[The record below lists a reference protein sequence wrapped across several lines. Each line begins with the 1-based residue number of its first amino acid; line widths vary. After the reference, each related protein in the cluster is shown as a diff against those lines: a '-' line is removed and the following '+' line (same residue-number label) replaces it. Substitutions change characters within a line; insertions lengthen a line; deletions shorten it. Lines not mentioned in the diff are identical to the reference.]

1 MLYVTRMRPS
11 KLLLIEAEKMIPK
24 LELGTLHTRE
34 VGQLASDRCTVL

>member
-11 KLLLIEAEKMIPK
+11 KVLIVAEKTIVK

-34 VGQLASDRCTVL
+34 VGELASDRCL